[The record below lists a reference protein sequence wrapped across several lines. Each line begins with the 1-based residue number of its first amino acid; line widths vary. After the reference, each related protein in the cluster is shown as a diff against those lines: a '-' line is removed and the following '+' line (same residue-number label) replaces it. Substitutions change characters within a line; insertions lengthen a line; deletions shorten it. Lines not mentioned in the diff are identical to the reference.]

1 MYPPILRSSILHFGP
16 LDLLHAARAK
26 MTPHATGR
34 RHRLQE
40 GCGSTPYALL
50 DTVQVW
56 GLRETRRERLREGMI
71 PQASTKNVLCGV
83 SRCVRYGA

>member
-1 MYPPILRSSILHFGP
+1 
-16 LDLLHAARAK
+16 

-40 GCGSTPYALL
+40 GGGSTPYALL

-71 PQASTKNVLCGV
+71 PQASTKTVLCGV
-83 SRCVRYGA
+83 SRCVRYGLDFPQAKLRVVATVMFYMQAGTIW